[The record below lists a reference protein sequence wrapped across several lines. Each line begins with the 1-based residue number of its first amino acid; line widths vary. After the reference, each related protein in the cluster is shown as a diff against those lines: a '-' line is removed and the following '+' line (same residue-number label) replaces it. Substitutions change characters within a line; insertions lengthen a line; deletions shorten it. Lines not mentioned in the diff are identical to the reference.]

1 MDGCLPA
8 DELYVLIF
16 TPQSTSFFFKLIFC
30 YFWLC
35 WAFIAAGRL
44 SLAVASGG
52 YFLAMVASLIAEH
65 GVML

>member
-1 MDGCLPA
+1 MDAYPLMSCMYKYSDHNL
-8 DELYVLIF
+8 L
-16 TPQSTSFFFKLIFC
+16 FFFKLIFC

-52 YFLAMVASLIAEH
+52 YFLATVASLIAEH